1 MLRTGS
7 RMDYV
12 EQDPSLSVTYTWH
25 NCRPVHRELTHRG
38 TRVELVLRPV
48 WGLSCYMDG
57 VIQSCEFDE
66 ALYHSAFVDAVLS
79 ADTQRVCLFGG
90 GEGALAREVL
100 QYPSVHQVDM
110 YEWDADVVRIF
121 RDHGSSWSKG
131 AWSNPKLRL
140 FHEDA
145 FHICANEKPLFY
157 GAILIDLFDFEE
169 DDLADL
175 IPFLQNAAAWCSSTL
190 GLYVTTQAPLP
201 DLSNPLLERLTSVLR
216 TLHFTVHTLS
226 VYIPSFHGYA
236 TFLIAERT

>member
-1 MLRTGS
+1 
-7 RMDYV
+7 
-12 EQDPSLSVTYTWH
+12 
-25 NCRPVHRELTHRG
+25 
-38 TRVELVLRPV
+38 
-48 WGLSCYMDG
+48 MDG

-66 ALYHSAFVDAVLS
+66 AIYHRTFVEAVLS
-79 ADTQRVCLFGG
+79 IDTQRVCLFGG

-100 QYPSVHQVDM
+100 QYSSVQQVDM

-145 FHICANEKPLFY
+145 FQICANEKALHY
-157 GAILIDLFDFEE
+157 DVVLIDLFDHEEE
-169 DDLADL
+169 DLIDL
-175 IPFLQNAAAWCSSTL
+175 IPFLQNAAAWCNSTL

-201 DLSNPLLERLTSVLR
+201 DLSNSLLNRLTRVLR
-216 TLHFTVHTLS
+216 TLHFTVQPLS

>member
-1 MLRTGS
+1 
-7 RMDYV
+7 MDYV

-25 NCRPVHRELTHRG
+25 NCRLVHRELTHRG
-38 TRVELVLRPV
+38 TLVELVHRPV

-66 ALYHSAFVDAVLS
+66 AIYHRTFVDAVLS

-100 QYPSVHQVDM
+100 QYSSVQQVDM

-121 RDHGSSWSKG
+121 RDHGSVWSKG

-145 FHICANEKPLFY
+145 FQICANEKALHY
-157 GAILIDLFDFEE
+157 DVVLIDLFDHEEE
-169 DDLADL
+169 DLIDL
-175 IPFLQNAAAWCSSTL
+175 IPFLQNAAAWCNSTL

-201 DLSNPLLERLTSVLR
+201 DLSNSLLNRLTRVLR
-216 TLHFTVHTLS
+216 TLHFTVQPLS